1 MVLQDYQ
8 VTLLLCVCNSMDLD
22 CGVWCYKIIRSHYYY
37 MFVIVWTW
45 TVVCGVTR
53 LSGHVLLHFSWR
65 AGISNISPAN
75 NYQ

>member
-1 MVLQDYQ
+1 MF
-8 VTLLLCVCNSMDLD
+8 
-22 CGVWCYKIIRSHYYY
+22 GVMYKIIKSLYSIYITIY
-37 MFVIVWTW
+37 VCNGMDMTG
-45 TVVCGVTR
+45 VVCGVTR